1 MRNID
6 LFITHVVNNLFP
18 LNEYSDA
25 EIKRLMAQFKEEAD
39 DLNIEISDANLE
51 AAIKRFD
58 QLKNSPKITE
68 KDLRKYNLAKLLKI
82 TGSSEGTET
91 PAAEETG
98 PDVIY
103 SENGYTIFSGG
114 NEELCKR
121 HRGEVPWC
129 ITRTSFGNYRYSKD
143 RNYPSF
149 YLVKNTNLP
158 DSDPLSFVAIQVRSN
173 GDYVFTNKDNSPNES
188 REKIGRAHV

>member
-6 LFITHVVNNLFP
+6 SFIVHVVSNLFP

-68 KDLRKYNLAKLLKI
+68 KELRKYNLAKLLKI
-82 TGSSEGTET
+82 TGSSEGAEA
-91 PAAEETG
+91 PAEEETG

-114 NEELCKR
+114 NEELCQR
-121 HRGEVPWC
+121 HRNDVPWC
-129 ITRTSFGNYRYSKD
+129 IARTS
-143 RNYPSF
+143 
-149 YLVKNTNLP
+149 LVTI
-158 DSDPLSFVAIQVRSN
+158 DIQKTEITLH
-173 GDYVFTNKDNSPNES
+173 F
-188 REKIGRAHV
+188 I

>member
-39 DLNIEISDANLE
+39 DLNIEITDANLE

-82 TGSSEGTET
+82 TGSSEGAEA
-91 PAAEETG
+91 PAEEETG
-98 PDVIY
+98 P
-103 SENGYTIFSGG
+103 E
-114 NEELCKR
+114 
-121 HRGEVPWC
+121 
-129 ITRTSFGNYRYSKD
+129 
-143 RNYPSF
+143 
-149 YLVKNTNLP
+149 
-158 DSDPLSFVAIQVRSN
+158 
-173 GDYVFTNKDNSPNES
+173 
-188 REKIGRAHV
+188 IGRAHV